1 MVILEYDSRMLP
13 FPQEIL
19 DFYTQAGNEDARLRQ
34 GLGLLELPRVREL
47 IRRFIPPPPAV
58 ICDVGGGTGV
68 HAFWLAGLGY
78 TAHLVDI
85 VPRHIE
91 LARQAADAPGAPQL
105 ASMQVGNARQLQ
117 YPDRS
122 ADAVL
127 LFGPLYHL
135 TGRQERL
142 EAIAEARRVLRPG
155 GVLLA
160 YALSRYAS
168 TIYGLR
174 NGLVWDPAYL
184 GMIFQELST
193 GQHRQP
199 PNWKVL
205 TTAFFHHP
213 EELKAELE
221 EAGMLCEGIYGIQGP
236 GWLVPDFEQSLQDEA
251 RLGILVEIAR
261 RMEAE
266 PVLSPHM
273 LAVARRI
280 EA

>member
-1 MVILEYDSRMLP
+1 MDGNRLP

-19 DFYTQAGNEDARLRQ
+19 DFYAQAIDEDARLKQ
-34 GLGLLELPRVREL
+34 GLGLLELPRVRAL
-47 IRRFIPPPPAV
+47 IERFIPPPPAV

-78 TAHLVDI
+78 AVHLLDI

-91 LARQAADAPGAPQL
+91 LARQAAAAPGAPQL
-105 ASMQVGNARQLQ
+105 ASMQVGDARQLH
-117 YPDRS
+117 YPDQC

-135 TGRQERL
+135 IERQERL
-142 EAIAEARRVLRPG
+142 AAIAEAWRVLRPG

-174 NGLVWDPAYL
+174 NGFVWDSAYL
-184 GMIFQELST
+184 GMITQELSN

-199 PNWKVL
+199 PDWKVL

-221 EAGMLCEGIYGIQGP
+221 EAGMIHEGTYGIQGP
-236 GWLVPDFEQSLQDEA
+236 GWLVPEFEQSMQDEE
-251 RLGILVEIAR
+251 RLGILLEIANR
-261 RMEAE
+261 VEME

-273 LAVARRI
+273 LAVARR
-280 EA
+280 EE

>member
-1 MVILEYDSRMLP
+1 MLP

-19 DFYTQAGNEDARLRQ
+19 DFYAQAIDEGARLKQ
-34 GLGLLELPRVREL
+34 GLGLLELPRVRAL
-47 IRRFIPPPPAV
+47 IERFIPPPSAV

-78 TAHLVDI
+78 AVHLLDI

-91 LARQAADAPGAPQL
+91 LARQAAAAPGAPQL
-105 ASMQVGNARQLQ
+105 ASMQVGDARRLP
-117 YPDRS
+117 YPDCS

-135 TGRQERL
+135 TERQERL
-142 EAIAEARRVLRPG
+142 AAIAEARRVLRPG

-174 NGLVWDPAYL
+174 NGLVWDSAYL
-184 GMIFQELST
+184 EMIFQELST

-199 PNWKVL
+199 PDWKVL

-213 EELKAELE
+213 LELRAELE
-221 EAGMLCEGIYGIQGP
+221 DAGMQCEGVYGIQGP
-236 GWLVPDFEQSLQDEA
+236 GWLVPEFEQSMQDEE
-251 RLGILVEIAR
+251 RLGILLEIAKR
-261 RMEAE
+261 VEME

-273 LAVARRI
+273 LAVARRR
-280 EA
+280 E